1 MAFVIGKS
9 KNAILDAAWARLRAA
24 EKKKPE
30 PAAPA
35 PQPRAVLATAE
46 AKATKHVP
54 KKKAAAK
61 KARTK

>member
-9 KNAILDAAWARLRAA
+9 KSPILNAAWAALRAA
-24 EKKKPE
+24 DKKKPE

-46 AKATKHVP
+46 KKAAKHAP

-61 KARTK
+61 KARAK